1 MLSYQGFLDK
11 GVHGQVS
18 LYQNEKKELFAVKS
32 QSISI
37 GVATEIEIL
46 QRLAGCDCVIPYYG
60 QVQEGTR
67 VHMVFKFYKW
77 NLLKLCA
84 KPNRDQWAKPVFFQ
98 ILRGVAQCHAH
109 GVLHLDLK
117 PSNIMVNDQSC
128 EIRLIDFGLS
138 RIRYDR
144 KMVWTR
150 EVVTPTYRA
159 PELLRHESY
168 DEKVDMF
175 SLGVILANMFGH
187 VKTFFSSD
195 FDDDDIQYAYLVKTL
210 WTLPRNYA
218 ALVPGFPKEA
228 LSLLANLLEFDPQKR
243 FSAEEA
249 MKHPWFAS

>member
-1 MLSYQGFLDK
+1 MLSYQGFLGE

-18 LYQNEKKELFAVKS
+18 MYQNDKKELFAVKC

-37 GVATEIEIL
+37 SVVNEIEIL
-46 QRLAGCDCVIPYYG
+46 HRLAGCDCVIPFYG
-60 QVQEGTR
+60 QVQVGTR
-67 VHMVFKFYKW
+67 VHMVFKFYKRT
-77 NLLKLCA
+77 LLKLLA
-84 KPNRDQWAKPVFFQ
+84 KPNREWAKPVFFQ

-109 GVLHLDLK
+109 KILHLDLK
-117 PSNIMVNDQSC
+117 PANIMVNDKTC
-128 EIRLIDFGLS
+128 EIRIIDFGLS
-138 RIRYDR
+138 RFQHDR
-144 KMVWTR
+144 KLVWTR

-175 SLGVILANMFGH
+175 SVGVILANMYGH

-195 FDDDDIQYAYLVKTL
+195 FDDDGTQYAYMVKTL
-210 WTLPRNYA
+210 WTSPRNYA
-218 ALVPGFPKEA
+218 ALFPGVPREA

-243 FSAEEA
+243 FSAQEA

>member
-1 MLSYQGFLDK
+1 MLAYQGFLDE

-37 GVATEIEIL
+37 AVANEIEIL

-60 QVQEGTR
+60 QVRDGTR

-77 NLLKLCA
+77 NLMKLLA
-84 KPNRDQWAKPVFFQ
+84 KSKREWAKAVFFQ

-109 GVLHLDLK
+109 NVLHLDLK
-117 PSNIMVNDQSC
+117 PSNIMVNDKTC

-138 RIRYDR
+138 RFRHDR
-144 KMVWTR
+144 KLVWTR
-150 EVVTPTYRA
+150 AVVTPTFRA

-175 SLGVILANMFGH
+175 SVGVILANMYGH

-195 FDDDDIQYAYLVKTL
+195 FDDDATQYAYLVETL
-210 WTLPRNYA
+210 WKAPRNYA
-218 ALVPGFPKEA
+218 VLFPGFPREA

-243 FSAEEA
+243 ISAEEA